1 MQTET
6 FIFICGNFTHQAG
19 RFDVCLS
26 RDYVFF
32 WKIWLSFSKMTPHWM
47 NLLILRD
54 IVWDNH
60 TNLLIQ
66 FGVNQTKNMT
76 TRGKWVI
83 FLKYGWVFTTWPLP
97 NEFADFERYSVRP
110 PYKLTYK
117 IWSKLDQKYGC
128 QGQISDFFSEIWL
141 SFSNRTPYQMNL
153 LILRDIV
160 WDHNTNSIMQF
171 GVNQTKNMAARGKL
185 LIFFLKYGWIFPK
198 WPLTEWIWWFWEIYC
213 GTNIQTHSYHLEW
226 IGPKTWSPEP
236 KPHLWGTFVPLKNKN
251 KKKLLAISWPKDNF

>member
-1 MQTET
+1 MHSLATRGKLVIFWTLICPWWPKYEMQTET

-83 FLKYGWVFTTWPLP
+83 FLKYGWVFTTWPLL

-128 QGQISDFFSEIWL
+128 QGQISDFF
-141 SFSNRTPYQMNL
+141 FR
-153 LILRDIV
+153 
-160 WDHNTNSIMQF
+160 
-171 GVNQTKNMAARGKL
+171 NMAK
-185 LIFFLKYGWIFPK
+185 FF
-198 WPLTEWIWWFWEIYC
+198 
-213 GTNIQTHSYHLEW
+213 Q
-226 IGPKTWSPEP
+226 
-236 KPHLWGTFVPLKNKN
+236 
-251 KKKLLAISWPKDNF
+251 